1 VLVSRIGPVVS
12 IAESQDREAAEVERL
27 RARVAELEAELIAV
41 EDWANRTVGA
51 AQERLYWLDRWHID
65 LNALMQRRGAS
76 EFRAA
81 IRAARALVRLVS
93 RLKRHLRGA

>member
-1 VLVSRIGPVVS
+1 MS
-12 IAESQDREAAEVERL
+12 ESKTEMSTTDRESDQAAELVRL
-27 RARVAELEAELIAV
+27 RARVAELEAELVEV

-76 EFRAA
+76 ELRAA
-81 IRAARALVRLVS
+81 IRIVRALYRFVF
-93 RLKRHLRGA
+93 RLKRRLLSGT